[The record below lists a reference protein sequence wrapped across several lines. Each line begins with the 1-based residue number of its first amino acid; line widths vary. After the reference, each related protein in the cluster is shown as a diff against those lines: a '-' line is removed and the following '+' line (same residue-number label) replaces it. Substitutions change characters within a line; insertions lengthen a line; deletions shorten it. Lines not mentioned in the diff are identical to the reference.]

1 MCFVVII
8 LKYRLLQKTKR
19 LFRFAVTTEAYFKN
33 FTISGCIFVCRV
45 NNKNNRTLYRQ
56 PKPKPKAPKITQNI
70 SKKKMQ
76 NEKDNEKY
84 VYFLLVVLY

>member
-45 NNKNNRTLYRQ
+45 NNKNNRTLYRYM
-56 PKPKPKAPKITQNI
+56 PKPQSKPKAPKITQNI
-70 SKKKMQ
+70 SKQKENAK
-76 NEKDNEKY
+76 
-84 VYFLLVVLY
+84 